1 MKIGL
6 IFSFFMFLS
15 SQAAFLPFGE
25 LCVFSSLGA
34 WEKWDRGLSLRV
46 ISGFRGREPADN
58 RSRTISGKTC
68 FECQLVTGSWYWS
81 WWNDHTWEAT
91 FHALE
96 EKSSHLLR
104 CLRPRFHF
112 HEHLLSCLYFSS
124 IFLVSVSILSLVCI
138 LLYTLDVL
146 CSDAIMPST
155 HTFLVWYKI

>member
-1 MKIGL
+1 M
-6 IFSFFMFLS
+6 FFFLS

-46 ISGFRGREPADN
+46 ISGFQGREPADN

-91 FHALE
+91 FHASE
-96 EKSSHLLR
+96 EKSSHLLKAEISFSWTSSELPLFFFYFPCVNEYFVIGVHSVVHPWCAVQR
-104 CLRPRFHF
+104 CHYAINS
-112 HEHLLSCLYFSS
+112 HLFGMVQNL
-124 IFLVSVSILSLVCI
+124 IFI
-138 LLYTLDVL
+138 
-146 CSDAIMPST
+146 
-155 HTFLVWYKI
+155 